1 MTKQERILEN
11 LSFNHCIISDA
22 IEEVCTRQEFDKL
35 RESDKDFQA
44 AIKDLDKKR
53 DDFVRTAQ
61 MDLIKSGDS
70 KLTLEYLKELS
81 KSDGDA
87 LGSIQRET
95 MIYIIETAN
104 NNSAAI
110 ETFQKIFA
118 CTKYKA
124 NQIFTDTLSQNDLE
138 SPTVRS
144 KLKDDNIEKSLY
156 KRFER
161 GELDEVEMYSELVK
175 DALNMSQ
182 FANREDVK
190 IKAGQLVVLYMDK
203 LEEVSVRK
211 RREAES
217 DETELIPKCD
227 ALFFGA
233 SVASCER
240 VMHDLISD
248 NVKAIEDASD
258 SK

>member
-22 IEEVCTRQEFDKL
+22 IAEVCTRQEFDKL

-53 DDFVRTAQ
+53 DDFVRVAQ
-61 MDLIKSGDS
+61 MDLIASGDS

-87 LGSIQRET
+87 LGTIQRES

-110 ETFQKIFA
+110 ETFQKIFS

-124 NQIFTDTLSQNDLE
+124 NQVFTDTLSQNDLE
-138 SPTVRS
+138 SPTVKNKNREE
-144 KLKDDNIEKSLY
+144 NIEQSLF
-156 KRFER
+156 KRFSR
-161 GELDEVEMYSELVK
+161 GELDKIEMYRELMKNALYMSE
-175 DALNMSQ
+175 
-182 FANREDVK
+182 FAPRDDVK
-190 IKAGQLVVLYMDK
+190 IAAGKLIKEYDLHLVEEEARVRLEGEIDKTNKWDGMDSIISGVSPDEILK
-203 LEEVSVRK
+203 FKDRLMNGPPAIEEV
-211 RREAES
+211 
-217 DETELIPKCD
+217 D
-227 ALFFGA
+227 
-233 SVASCER
+233 
-240 VMHDLISD
+240 
-248 NVKAIEDASD
+248 
-258 SK
+258 